1 MHVLACR
8 RAWPSLTWGV
18 GCGRGDRP
26 AQVSMMDIDVWEKIY
41 GVLSDAHAVRSG
53 GTARG
58 GSGRAHDA
66 IGDIHLLLFGDFK
79 QLPPATGKAPFIVMP
94 LVHTFQFRVLRQ
106 NRCPSHVFVFVS
118 LPYPLSDRSKTAC
131 GPRRG
136 AAPGNRELSRSL
148 N

>member
-1 MHVLACR
+1 MAVGDL
-8 RAWPSLTWGV
+8 
-18 GCGRGDRP
+18 GCGRGDRR

-58 GSGRAHDA
+58 GSGRVHDA

-94 LVHTFQFRVLRQ
+94 LVHAFQFRVPRK
-106 NRCPSHVFVFVS
+106 NRRPSHVFVFFVFV
-118 LPYPLSDRSKTAC
+118 
-131 GPRRG
+131 GPRSV
-136 AAPGNRELSRSL
+136 LFI
-148 N
+148 

>member
-1 MHVLACR
+1 MAVGDL
-8 RAWPSLTWGV
+8 
-18 GCGRGDRP
+18 GCGRGDRR

-58 GSGRAHDA
+58 GSGRVHDA

-106 NRCPSHVFVFVS
+106 NRRPSHVFVFFCVFT
-118 LPYPLSDRSKTAC
+118 LPLERQIKNGVWSKT
-131 GPRRG
+131 RRG
-136 AAPGNRELSRSL
+136 ARTSRISTES
-148 N
+148 